1 MRINGKEVVFGSIK
15 RECRDG
21 ARWQD
26 YAHYHVRMQR
36 WNIPDL
42 ELSGSVNVENSLTD
56 IRDAIQREVNFDLE
70 NREKR
75 KLGLPTWSYPS
86 CCKG

>member
-1 MRINGKEVVFGSIK
+1 
-15 RECRDG
+15 
-21 ARWQD
+21 
-26 YAHYHVRMQR
+26 MQR